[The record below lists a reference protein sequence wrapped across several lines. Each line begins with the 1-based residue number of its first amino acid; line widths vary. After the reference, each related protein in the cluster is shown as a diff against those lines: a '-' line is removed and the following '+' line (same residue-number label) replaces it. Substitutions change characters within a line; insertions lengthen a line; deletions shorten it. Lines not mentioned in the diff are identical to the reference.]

1 MQCALELQIHTLNL
15 DVSNY
20 NAIRDD
26 PRQIPSIL
34 TNQPAQNFE
43 TRVEYFIVQADDSP
57 QVYAKTCSDLK
68 TANGRTYYEVITA
81 TATVR
86 FNDLF
91 ERQFS
96 EEDSLF
102 NNIYLQP
109 MSPQEIQPGI
119 TMFPVIL
126 FELRYIAPE
135 HDPEAISVRGY
146 PL

>member
-15 DVSNY
+15 DVPTY

-26 PRQIPSIL
+26 PRQIPYVL
-34 TNQPAQNFE
+34 TNQPADNFE
-43 TRVEYFIVQADDSP
+43 QRIAYFLVQGEDSP
-57 QVYAKTCSDLK
+57 EVYSKTCSDLK

-91 ERQFS
+91 ERQFP

-109 MSPQEIQPGI
+109 ASPEDLPPGI
-119 TMFPVIL
+119 TIFPVTL
-126 FELRYIAPE
+126 FELQYIAPE

-146 PL
+146 QL